1 MKKILLFASALA
13 GLFFA
18 ASCQQLN
25 LEPVGG
31 NTVTYTVQV
40 PDALATKVIGED
52 VSEVTEL
59 IYEVHRTEAQ
69 RKDDHSQNET
79 KLYQKT
85 ATLTNGVAT
94 VELELVNNQ
103 NFRVL
108 FWAQVPDN
116 GVYTTDDL
124 KSVTLSQNLD
134 ANAENY
140 AAYAGSDYIKYGDNL
155 AGRTITLVRP
165 VAQLNIATTPESL
178 VLGEGA
184 AVSTNVA
191 VATTYVKV
199 TGLSTTFN
207 VSEGK
212 AVYDPVAFEYEATDP
227 STLSELTLEVNRK
240 PYKYLSMNYVAF
252 AEPTGSN
259 VKVDYVIATS
269 NVGNISNTI
278 SNVPVKPNY
287 RTNIVGNLITSMS
300 DYTITLEDK
309 WAGVAD
315 EMEIWD
321 GKFISAPAKN
331 DEGEY
336 EVTKPSELAWLAA
349 AVNGTI
355 ETRAT
360 EPAKNFAGETFVLT
374 EDIDLGNFPW
384 TPIGLKGDVEG
395 FKGTFDGN
403 GKTISNL
410 YVDLSAERKDQSAGL
425 FGSVRYATIKN
436 FTVKN
441 ATIKNLDIIG
451 DSSNGAAVVV
461 GAAQFDSSIE
471 NVHVV
476 NATVSANK
484 RAAGI
489 AGYLKG
495 SIKNCT
501 VDGLVAVVTPDKKSD
516 GSYDNGDKV
525 GGILGVDNT
534 GTDIDNCT
542 VRNSYLEGY
551 RDLGGIAAVAHKS
564 ITNCTV
570 ENVDI
575 VHNPLNGYKT
585 SVDTFGAIHSG
596 RVTPSGDVTTG
607 NQVINVTIYAPEN
620 VTIVEPGAS
629 LQAAIDAAVAPAVIY
644 LAEGTHTGHTVIN
657 KEITLLPVE
666 GAKVVY
672 DGHLHINNTTAVI
685 KNITLTN
692 EHPSTTTVQASGDA
706 HLSCASSYSSNVT
719 MENCTF
725 DIKKDPAASRAQYGF
740 YNYQGVSEQ
749 IVIKDCTFNCNGER
763 PLYTRTIVE
772 VDGCKFYD
780 QYRYAIQVAGELPAQ
795 QQVVTFTN
803 NQIINPCITSG
814 KGFVAGVSISKSH
827 ICENVTFNIANNTL
841 QSSLFPSIYYVY
853 DNSDNIDMASCTVNG
868 ATFVREDKIEMA
880 YKVSNDAEL
889 AKAITSATD
898 KGLTI
903 ILADGTYN
911 NDINLTVAALGGA
924 KGDLKF
930 KAAEGAEPVIAG
942 TVTLGYRDQ
951 GVGAALWD
959 GNVTFEGIKF
969 DHSEAEKHSISVGD
983 VKSLTL
989 TNCTIIGDGEK
1000 GIDSA
1005 RGNGTGVSKIEGC
1018 TFVNAAM
1025 QILGNFGTGLVIDGC
1040 TFNESRINVQA
1051 GNGVTVQNCTF
1062 NNTLKTAN
1070 VGDSFY
1076 CVRSNSTPITVK
1088 ETEINID
1095 SELAEVATSQSKWY
1109 LLANRGTTNWTVENV
1124 AVTLSNAA
1132 LMQTELDITA
1142 CTSTG
1147 VINTTNLTVNGI
1159 VQ

>member
-18 ASCQQLN
+18 ASCQQEN

-40 PDALATKVIGED
+40 PDALATKALGDD
-52 VSEVTEL
+52 VSNVN
-59 IYEVHRTEAQ
+59 IVHYEVYRTAEANTV
-69 RKDDHSQNET
+69 DFTGTDNL
-79 KLYQKT
+79 LYHKT
-85 ATLTNGVAT
+85 APMTAGTAT
-94 VELELVNNQ
+94 INLELVNDQ
-103 NFRVL
+103 NYTVL
-108 FWAQVPDN
+108 FWAQV
-116 GVYTTDDL
+116 GVENEAYDVTDLTNVTVKTDL
-124 KSVTLSQNLD
+124 Y
-134 ANAENY
+134 ANKVDY
-140 AAYAGSDYIKYGDNL
+140 AAFAGRDFIVEGKNL
-155 AGRTITLVRP
+155 AGRTVTLTRP
-165 VAQLNIATTPESL
+165 ISQINIATTPESL
-178 VLGEGA
+178 KGNGAFIDDVVLEG
-184 AVSTNVA
+184 SS
-191 VATTYVKV
+191 V
-199 TGLSTTFN
+199 TVIGLSNSF
-207 VSEGK
+207 
-212 AVYDPVAFEYEATDP
+212 DVANQAANAEMEATYEFDEQDVP
-227 STLSELTLEVNRK
+227 TETLEVN
-240 PYKYLSMNYVAF
+240 YKDYTYVAMNYVGF
-252 AEPTGSN
+252 ADALGTQVTVS
-259 VKVDYVIATS
+259 YVINTTE
-269 NVGNISNTI
+269 GNIDNEI
-278 SNVPVKPNY
+278 KNVPVKPNY
-287 RTNIVGNLITSMS
+287 RTNIVGNLITSTS

-360 EPAKNFAGETFVLT
+360 EPAKTFAGETFVLT
-374 EDIDLGNFPW
+374 ENIDLGNFPW

-410 YVDLSAERKDQSAGL
+410 YVDLSAERKNQSAGL

-441 ATIKNLDIIG
+441 ATIKNLDVIG

-461 GAAQFDSSIE
+461 GAAQFDSQIE

-495 SIKNCT
+495 SIKECT

-620 VTIVEPGAS
+620 VTIVEPGES